1 MANDSRVGASPFL
14 GATRTVGRLRFLGP
28 LLDLV
33 AIGIHRP
40 ALSALLS
47 GEEVPAPAVDRAYL
61 LKILDEEISRPFG
74 HPLRPIVELL
84 LNAVDAVQRAAVPGV
99 AIDVRVADGAVE
111 VSDPGEG
118 MDLGAILTRLLVP
131 FATDRVP
138 GVHLGRFGVGFFSV
152 LGLGAADPASFALDV
167 ETGDGRVGFLLR
179 VAARGRGAASFTAE
193 IHETA
198 PRTGTRVRLRS
209 AILDGAAVRAHLE
222 DALHFFPPERAV
234 LRVDGVPLN
243 DGSLVAG
250 GRFFEDPAGPGLR
263 GRFHVGGRGLLPGIT
278 AAVYHAGVK
287 VRACYAVGELALLDF
302 PDVVELTE
310 GRDALKPG
318 PAFAAVVAAFHRRLA
333 RLGGRRSPAADEDSG
348 LEEGDE
354 DAAARLR
361 LAELAAQ
368 ISALMLESVSFRE
381 AAPELARALLY
392 PGRFLV
398 SADRVEAVVGFL
410 GPGAAGR
417 VFAPESFWAVREWQ
431 GLLPGERELL
441 EDELSFDPPEALSSV
456 ARRRADLPGLA
467 LLVTRARAADAVTV
481 MLARGRRAGPP
492 PGALPCLGAR
502 GAVLVRADAEGVRA
516 PGGWRERYALQT
528 SFDRALG
535 VREPEVE
542 RHLIVDSPL
551 RAARA
556 PGGGGG

>member
-1 MANDSRVGASPFL
+1 MANDSRVGACAFP
-14 GATRTVGRLRFLGP
+14 GATRTVGRLRFVGS

-40 ALSALLS
+40 ALLALLA
-47 GEEVPAPAVDRAYL
+47 GQEVPLPAVDRAYL
-61 LKILDEEISRPFG
+61 LKILDEEIARPFG
-74 HPLRPIVELL
+74 HPLRPIVELT
-84 LNAVDAVQRAAVPGV
+84 LNAVDAVQRAAEPGV
-99 AIDVRVADGAVE
+99 AVDVRVADGVVE

-152 LGLGAADPASFALDV
+152 LGLGAADPAGFALDV
-167 ETGDGRVGFLLR
+167 ETGDGRSGFLLR
-179 VAARGRGAASFTAE
+179 VAARGRGAGSFTAE
-193 IHETA
+193 VHETA
-198 PRTGTRVRLRS
+198 PRAGTRVLVRS
-209 AILDGAAVRAHLE
+209 AILDGSAVRAHLE

-263 GRFHVGGRGLLPGIT
+263 GRFHLGGRGLLPGIT

-302 PDVVELTE
+302 PDAVELTE

-333 RLGGRRSPAADEDSG
+333 RLGGRRSPAA
-348 LEEGDE
+348 EEGGPEDGE
-354 DAAARLR
+354 DDAAARLR
-361 LAELAAQ
+361 LAELAGQ

-381 AAPELARALLY
+381 AAPELARTLLA

-398 SADRVEAVVGFL
+398 AAERVEAVVGFL
-410 GPGAAGR
+410 GPRAADR

-441 EDELSFDPPEALSSV
+441 EDELSFDPPEALSSL

-467 LLVTRARAADAVTV
+467 ALAARARAADAVTV
-481 MLARGRRAGPP
+481 MLARGRRPGCPA
-492 PGALPCLGAR
+492 GALPCLGAR
-502 GAVLVRADAEGVRA
+502 GAVLVRADADGVRT